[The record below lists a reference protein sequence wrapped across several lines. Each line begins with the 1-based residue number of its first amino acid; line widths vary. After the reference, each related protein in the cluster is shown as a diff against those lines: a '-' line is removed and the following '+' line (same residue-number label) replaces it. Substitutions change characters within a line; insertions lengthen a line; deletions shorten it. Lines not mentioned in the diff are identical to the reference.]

1 MPKHFHAEYYQAI
14 IQLRPADPEIIRFLE
29 NQIAHQDKV
38 WIAKK
43 IRVKTGVDYYIS
55 SNKFARP
62 LGKKMKKSFKG
73 VLKESTKL
81 FSRDKHTSKDLHRVT
96 VCFRLDASEDV

>member
-1 MPKHFHAEYYQAI
+1 MHKQFHADYYQAI
-14 IQLRPADPEIIRFLE
+14 IQLRPADPEVIRFLE
-29 NQIAHQDKV
+29 NSIANNGAV

-43 IRVKTGVDYYIS
+43 IRLKTGIDYYIS
-55 SNKFARP
+55 SNKFARS

-81 FSRDKHTSKDLHRVT
+81 YSRDKHTSKDLHRVT
-96 VCFRLDASEDV
+96 ICFRLYSQDI